1 LVFPGKNGALFT
13 KHIAKLKACDEDY
26 PSWHYKA
33 ITNQA
38 SSTGLEKID
47 LTNLALLPT

>member
-1 LVFPGKNGALFT
+1 LVFPGKNNALFT
-13 KHIAKLKACDEDY
+13 KHIAKLKACEEDY

-38 SSTGLEKID
+38 SSSEIENID
-47 LTNLALLPT
+47 LANVALLPT